1 MKPRNLGISRAAHAL
16 AAFALA
22 GAVSAA
28 ALSMA
33 ARAAEDDAFVCM
45 EESQE
50 KCDYENKNMEL
61 FIKARDAFDRGRE
74 AGDLKEARDTAMEL
88 IQRGDAKHGKGLMI
102 YILLQL
108 GQGTHKNLVE
118 AYRWVA
124 ADIAAGVTYPRIKLE
139 RTLEQIAARM
149 TPEQLA
155 EAKK

>member
-1 MKPRNLGISRAAHAL
+1 MKPTRPALHRTAWAL
-16 AAFALA
+16 AAALA
-22 GAVSAA
+22 LPLALPMGAQ
-28 ALSMA
+28 
-33 ARAAEDDAFVCM
+33 AAEDEAFVCM

-74 AGDLKEARDTAMEL
+74 TGDLKEARDTAMEL
-88 IQRGDAKHGKGLMI
+88 INRGDAKHGKGLMI
-102 YILLQL
+102 YIYVQVGL
-108 GQGTHKNLVE
+108 GVHKNLVE

-124 ADIAAGVTYPRIKLE
+124 SDIAAGTTYPRVNLNGVLEKL
-139 RTLEQIAARM
+139 TARM

>member
-1 MKPRNLGISRAAHAL
+1 MKPTRPALHRTAWAL
-16 AAFALA
+16 AAALA
-22 GAVSAA
+22 LAIALPMGAQ
-28 ALSMA
+28 
-33 ARAAEDDAFVCM
+33 AAEDDAFVCM

-74 AGDLKEARDTAMEL
+74 VGDLKEARDTAMEL
-88 IQRGDAKHGKGLMI
+88 INRGDAKHGKGLMI

-108 GQGTHKNLVE
+108 SQGTHKNLVE

-124 ADIAAGVTYPRIKLE
+124 SDIAAGMTYPRIKLE
-139 RTLEQIAARM
+139 RTLEQITARM